1 MQAVLLFHF
10 EICSKCSFKLGSDRT
25 AWQPKS
31 HPDSSQQESD
41 ITAVFECALEQPSLA
56 NAAAE
61 TSFPYH
67 HSIPMRSLL

>member
-1 MQAVLLFHF
+1 MRAVLLFHF

-31 HPDSSQQESD
+31 HPDTSQQESG
-41 ITAVFECALEQPSLA
+41 IIAALEYVLEQPSLA
-56 NAAAE
+56 NAAE